1 MMDAPHLDVPGRI
14 LLILGVM
21 MLALRNIIF
30 PFTRLKPSKSIAI
43 GLALIIG
50 GILMLFVT

>member
-1 MMDAPHLDVPGRI
+1 MDAPHLEVPGRI
-14 LLILGVM
+14 LLILGVT

-43 GLALIIG
+43 GLGLIIG